1 MDYDVDVGEPEN
13 VDYDFWRA
21 NAELGWVLDER
32 SNIGIGGYISQYD
45 VKSDSGD
52 SDGYGIG
59 LNYDHNWTELMG
71 VEVVL
76 GYEVNDPSD
85 PTPGQDQKSS
95 SLRVDCRVR

>member
-1 MDYDVDVGEPEN
+1 M
-13 VDYDFWRA
+13 
-21 NAELGWVLDER
+21 
-32 SNIGIGGYISQYD
+32 
-45 VKSDSGD
+45 KSDSGD

-85 PTPGQDQKSS
+85 PTPGQGDQKSS
-95 SLRVDCRVR
+95 SLGGSIAAFGEGELSKWRVLVGQRYAPNGNGRGRQIDQLRFQ